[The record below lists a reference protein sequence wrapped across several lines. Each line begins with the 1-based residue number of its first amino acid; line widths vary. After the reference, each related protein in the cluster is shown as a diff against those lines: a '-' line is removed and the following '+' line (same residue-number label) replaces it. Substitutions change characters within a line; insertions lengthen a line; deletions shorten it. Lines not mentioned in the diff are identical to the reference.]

1 LWYNVAVEMN
11 MKRNR
16 RNKNIV
22 RGLIEDAKDM
32 TEFRYQESSA
42 IPADNYFKKRINNK
56 KIRDNLPLYFPK
68 QKIREFCRIHG
79 ITFLALFGSY
89 ARGDNNKDSDMD
101 FLVKI
106 NSGKSLIDV
115 IRVENKMADLFDKK
129 VQFVE
134 EDTVP
139 LELKKTINK
148 EKIVLYEER

>member
-1 LWYNVAVEMN
+1 

-22 RGLIEDAKDM
+22 RGLIEDVKDM
-32 TEFRYQESSA
+32 AELRYQESSA
-42 IPADNYFKKRINNK
+42 IPLNAYFKKRFK
-56 KIRDNLPLYFPK
+56 KRTVRENPPLYFPQ
-68 QKIREFCRIHG
+68 QKITEFCKNNG

-89 ARGDNNKDSDMD
+89 ARGDNKRDSDMD

-106 NSGKSLIDV
+106 DSGKSLIDV
-115 IRVENKMADLFDKK
+115 IRVENKMGDLFDRK

>member
-1 LWYNVAVEMN
+1 
-11 MKRNR
+11 MKRNK

-42 IPADNYFKKRINNK
+42 IPADTYFKKRFKNK

-68 QKIREFCRIHG
+68 QKITEFCKNNG

-89 ARGDNNKDSDMD
+89 ARGDNKRDSDMD

-106 NSGKSLIDV
+106 DSGKSLIDV
-115 IRVENKMADLFDKK
+115 IRVENKMGDLFDRK

>member
-1 LWYNVAVEMN
+1 LTTRLPFSKLHFAKSNNLVVAC
-11 MKRNR
+11 
-16 RNKNIV
+16 
-22 RGLIEDAKDM
+22 
-32 TEFRYQESSA
+32 
-42 IPADNYFKKRINNK
+42 
-56 KIRDNLPLYFPK
+56 LPPK
-68 QKIREFCRIHG
+68 QKIKEFCRIHG